1 MKAPEK
7 ILVVRLSALGDVLLA
22 TPAVRALKRHFPS
35 ASIDWLVE
43 KPYGPLIAGNPYAV
57 PLVYEKSGA
66 HAGPSGFFQLR
77 SDLAR
82 RGYDLVVDLQGKP
95 KTRLF
100 HAVGKRCLALRT
112 RTAAQ
117 AFLTLVGRDPP
128 LTRAHAVDLFLEAL
142 APLGIAPDGRALDL
156 RVTAEMRAE
165 AAGALPEGRLL
176 GLAPG
181 SRWETKRWPAE
192 RFAQLAAQLRARGF
206 TPLLLGGPGDAAALA
221 AVRAALDVTS
231 GPGAGEAVADTAALS
246 VGGLAAAIERC
257 ELVVAGDSGPAHM
270 AAALGTPVVAL
281 FGPTSP
287 ERWRPLSERA
297 QVVRLD
303 LPCAPC
309 SNHGGARCPKGHH
322 ACMAQLEVGP
332 VLEAAQRAVGS
343 TPPSTARGR

>member
-1 MKAPEK
+1 MTSPEK

-43 KPYGPLIAGNPYAV
+43 RPYRPLLAANPYAA
-57 PLVYEKSGA
+57 PLTYEKSGA
-66 HAGPSGFFQLR
+66 HAGASGFLQLR
-77 SDLAR
+77 SELAA

-100 HAVGKRCLALRT
+100 RGVGKSCLALRK

-117 AFLTLVGRDPP
+117 TLLTLVGRDPP
-128 LTRAHAVDLFLEAL
+128 LTRAHAVDLFFEAL
-142 APLGIAPDGRALDL
+142 APLGVAPDGRALDL
-156 RVTAEMRAE
+156 KVTDDMRGE
-165 AAGALPEGRLL
+165 AGPALPEGPLV

-181 SRWETKRWPAE
+181 ARWATKRWPPA
-192 RFAQLAAQLRARGF
+192 RFAQLAAQLRSRGF
-206 TPLLLGGPGDAAALA
+206 TPLLLGGPGDAAALSE
-221 AVRAALDVTS
+221 VRAALS
-231 GPGAGEAVADTAALS
+231 GMPGAGGAGPVSDTAALS

-257 ELVVAGDSGPAHM
+257 RLVVAGDSGPAHI
-270 AAALGTPVVAL
+270 ASAVGTPVVAL

-297 QVVRLD
+297 QVVRLE

-309 SNHGGARCPKGHH
+309 SNHGSARCPEGHH

-332 VLEAAQRAVGS
+332 VLEAALRAV
-343 TPPSTARGR
+343 R